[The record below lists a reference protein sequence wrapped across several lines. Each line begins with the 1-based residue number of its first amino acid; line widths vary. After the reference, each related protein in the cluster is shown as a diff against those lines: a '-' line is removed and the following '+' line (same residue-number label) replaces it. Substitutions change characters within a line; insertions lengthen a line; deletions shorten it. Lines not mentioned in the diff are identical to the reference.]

1 MTISRGQMKR
11 QLRKGGGIMDVVPRE
26 KALLGGIKKAVKKVT
41 KGVKSI
47 AKSPIGKA
55 AIAYGLTAGL
65 GSLGAG
71 KGLGSLGRQSTY
83 APSTVATNLGAALFG
98 TPAITD
104 TGTGTKG
111 ILNKLGLTQG
121 FGIKELAPG
130 FMKSGVAKG
139 AGLIG
144 LTTFLT
150 KSFGMPEEQVESVLS
165 DPAEKEKY
173 LRLYYTNLNT
183 QGDKTDEAYQAE
195 VEEFVRN
202 NLATGGRTGFEMGT
216 PKQETSKRGK
226 GIGPLMDKFMEN
238 EDEMV
243 VIITMGED
251 GKPELIQVPKSEIM
265 GDMGGSKEFPPV
277 IVTGDEGMVLRDN
290 KAKGDSASM
299 NAVQAASAEGLPLRQ
314 NPKGVME
321 LDLRKE
327 AGFIPPVGIKEKAD
341 DIPAMLSNNE
351 FVFTADA
358 VRGMGEGD
366 VDLGAQRMYDMMKTL
381 EAGGRV

>member
-71 KGLGSLGRQSTY
+71 
-83 APSTVATNLGAALFG
+83 AARSG
-98 TPAITD
+98 T
-104 TGTGTKG
+104 
-111 ILNKLGLTQG
+111 G
-121 FGIKELAPG
+121 FGIFSPGNVMKNLAATGSNILGSSIFTGRTNLNDYEPARNIFQKALG
-130 FMKSGVAKG
+130 KITEGGITGNLAKG
-139 AGLIG
+139 AGLLG

-150 KSFGMPEEQVESVLS
+150 SQFGMPQEQVESVLS

-216 PKQETSKRGK
+216 PEQETSKRGE
-226 GIGPLMDKFMEN
+226 GIGSLMNKFMEN
-238 EDEMV
+238 QDEMV

-277 IVTGDEGMVLRDN
+277 IVTGDSMTPRDN